1 MVVPPDIL
9 EQFMLRLGKRRE
21 PPVPGEFDLRFAE
34 QRLGARVVV
43 WAARHRQRSPDAD
56 AGQQAV
62 SLIVTYP

>member
-9 EQFMLRLGKRRE
+9 EQLMLRLGKRRG

-34 QRLGARVVV
+34 QSLSARVVV

-56 AGQQAV
+56 AGQQVV
-62 SLIVTYP
+62 SLIVIYP